1 LVPRKVLWSQIN
13 DSICAQGKGLVKNI
27 ELFDVYEGKSLPA
40 DKKSLAFHIV
50 LQSFERT
57 LREEEV
63 KKITGQIIEKLKT
76 KFGAE
81 LRK

>member
-1 LVPRKVLWSQIN
+1 M
-13 DSICAQGKGLVKNI
+13 G
-27 ELFDVYEGKSLPA
+27 
-40 DKKSLAFHIV
+40 KKSLAFHIV

-57 LREEEV
+57 LQEEEV
-63 KKITGQIIEKLKT
+63 KKITGQIIEKLKN